1 VSVTPTEI
9 ESYLRQTQF
18 AQTIKALR
26 KDFPDMIRHW
36 RKLSIDLVPVRLGSV
51 TALFVDLHLL
61 ERVPEPTHFQRAK
74 AHEIRDML
82 AAMGLMG
89 DRKYKGLAY
98 KR

>member
-1 VSVTPTEI
+1 MSVTPTEI

-51 TALFVDLHLL
+51 TALFVDSCVRQGGVLTS
-61 ERVPEPTHFQRAK
+61 P
-74 AHEIRDML
+74 
-82 AAMGLMG
+82 LMG
-89 DRKYKGLAY
+89 VA
-98 KR
+98 